1 MANRTILYQI
11 LVLISLISCG
21 KSNDSQQAAERKA
34 DSIKYRAEIR
44 RIGNNER
51 GELKKQTLIK
61 LIPILKEKKLDYHL
75 FLAYTNLFY
84 NTQPKMTEA
93 AKAERKKIL
102 SITEEL
108 GKNTKNP
115 AVKGLYYSLLAENE
129 ITYGDD
135 KKAFKY
141 LLKTIEITKNTDKV
155 TYINAINMMGLY
167 AIELQ
172 DYDTVI
178 SYAEDVLEFS
188 KKNKEYHDKISNY
201 YEYIAKHYAKKND
214 FSKAEKY
221 LDSAIY
227 ARRKYGYSQPEV
239 NVYNY
244 TLGCINYSK
253 GNDDI
258 ALRNFNENLRLIKL
272 KGLPYD
278 VDTDMEK
285 VKIFEKQNKKDSILH
300 ILNTL
305 QKFEKD
311 FINIRSEAALYF
323 PYKIK
328 YSNGEERKKAMED
341 FLKLQKDILE
351 ENSGILAAKYHFEQ
365 EKKEQK
371 HQYEAKVEKQKRK
384 NIIIILSSSIIGIV
398 LLNIIFFLSRKNIK
412 LEHSNRELKLNI
424 LNTKFEAIT
433 KERDRISK
441 ELHDDLGAT
450 FTSIS
455 MATQFLRNEN
465 YADAKY
471 VDIISRNTAKMNQ
484 KVNEIIWSLNT
495 RNDTVG
501 SLVSYITNF
510 ANNFFEGSSIRLSII
525 RKEEVAQLENN
536 FFPSDKR
543 RSLYLAAKEI
553 INNAAKHSDAE
564 QVLLEFYVEQD
575 KLCIKIA
582 DDGKGIN
589 DAEQS
594 KGNGLKNITDRIT
607 DVGAEYS
614 CLTGAFG
621 TSYTLKTKIAK
632 R

>member
-1 MANRTILYQI
+1 MLKMYWN
-11 LVLISLISCG
+11 LV
-21 KSNDSQQAAERKA
+21 
-34 DSIKYRAEIR
+34 
-44 RIGNNER
+44 
-51 GELKKQTLIK
+51 
-61 LIPILKEKKLDYHL
+61 
-75 FLAYTNLFY
+75 
-84 NTQPKMTEA
+84 
-93 AKAERKKIL
+93 
-102 SITEEL
+102 
-108 GKNTKNP
+108 
-115 AVKGLYYSLLAENE
+115 
-129 ITYGDD
+129 
-135 KKAFKY
+135 
-141 LLKTIEITKNTDKV
+141 
-155 TYINAINMMGLY
+155 
-167 AIELQ
+167 
-172 DYDTVI
+172 
-178 SYAEDVLEFS
+178 

-311 FINIRSEAALYF
+311 FINIRSDAALYI

-328 YSNGEERKKAMED
+328 YSNGEVRKKAMED

-371 HQYEAKVEKQKRK
+371 LQYEAKVEKQKRK
-384 NIIIILSSSIIGIV
+384 NIIIILSSFIIGLV
-398 LLNIIFFLSRKNIK
+398 LLNIIFLLSRKKTK
-412 LEHSNRELKLNI
+412 LESSNKELKLNI

-484 KVNEIIWSLNT
+484 KVNEIVWSLNT

-594 KGNGLKNITDRIT
+594 KGNGLKNITDRMTYI
-607 DVGAEYS
+607 GAEYS

>member
-1 MANRTILYQI
+1 MLNFI
-11 LVLISLISCG
+11 
-21 KSNDSQQAAERKA
+21 
-34 DSIKYRAEIR
+34 
-44 RIGNNER
+44 
-51 GELKKQTLIK
+51 
-61 LIPILKEKKLDYHL
+61 EK
-75 FLAYTNLFY
+75 
-84 NTQPKMTEA
+84 
-93 AKAERKKIL
+93 I
-102 SITEEL
+102 
-108 GKNTKNP
+108 
-115 AVKGLYYSLLAENE
+115 
-129 ITYGDD
+129 
-135 KKAFKY
+135 
-141 LLKTIEITKNTDKV
+141 
-155 TYINAINMMGLY
+155 
-167 AIELQ
+167 
-172 DYDTVI
+172 
-178 SYAEDVLEFS
+178 
-188 KKNKEYHDKISNY
+188 
-201 YEYIAKHYAKKND
+201 
-214 FSKAEKY
+214 
-221 LDSAIY
+221 
-227 ARRKYGYSQPEV
+227 
-239 NVYNY
+239 
-244 TLGCINYSK
+244 
-253 GNDDI
+253 
-258 ALRNFNENLRLIKL
+258 RLIKL

-285 VKIFEKQNKKDSILH
+285 VKIVEKQNKKDSILH

-311 FINIRSEAALYF
+311 FINIRSDAALYF

-384 NIIIILSSSIIGIV
+384 NIIIILSSFIIGLV
-398 LLNIIFFLSRKNIK
+398 LLNIIFLLSRKKTK
-412 LEHSNRELKLNI
+412 LESSNKELKLNI

-433 KERDRISK
+433 KERDRIYK

-510 ANNFFEGSSIRLSII
+510 AKNFFEGSSIRLSII

-543 RSLYLAAKEI
+543 RSLYLVAKM
-553 INNAAKHSDAE
+553 
-564 QVLLEFYVEQD
+564 LLHYTPY
-575 KLCIKIA
+575 KK
-582 DDGKGIN
+582 
-589 DAEQS
+589 
-594 KGNGLKNITDRIT
+594 
-607 DVGAEYS
+607 
-614 CLTGAFG
+614 CL
-621 TSYTLKTKIAK
+621 L
-632 R
+632 